1 MPTPARKK
9 SGRPAMTVKSPYGKK
24 TPAKAAAGRSKAKH
38 RTLAQPIAGTSERRG
53 ASLLP
58 TRQEKEQARL
68 RAREWARNTL
78 GGRGKEASSPP
89 PRPLRVD
96 PSRVIVIDDYEDL
109 EEREEE
115 EEEEEV
121 DPEWFVSGKDVARAA
136 SVETREEAR
145 TTFEFDILREQRSSR
160 LNAESRKAPETSA
173 FAGVRADESIEEEDV
188 FYDAFEH
195 LPRPRDASME
205 DVAVED
211 VSDDED
217 DEIRE
222 LRSAPRNRAPGE
234 GEQWMEPLEPTGISF
249 STFVFRPDP

>member
-1 MPTPARKK
+1 
-9 SGRPAMTVKSPYGKK
+9 MTMKSPYGKK

-38 RTLAQPIAGTSERRG
+38 RTLAPIAGTSERRG
-53 ASLLP
+53 ASLP
-58 TRQEKEQARL
+58 TKHEKEQARL

-78 GGRGKEASSPP
+78 GRDKDASSPP
-89 PRPLRVD
+89 PRPLRMD
-96 PSRVIVIDDYEDL
+96 PSRVIVIADDEDL

-115 EEEEEV
+115 EEAEEEE

-145 TTFEFDILREQRSSR
+145 TTFEYDILREQRSSR

-173 FAGVRADESIEEEDV
+173 FAGVPADESIEEEDV

-195 LPRPRDASME
+195 LPMPRDASME

-217 DEIRE
+217 DEIRD

>member
-1 MPTPARKK
+1 
-9 SGRPAMTVKSPYGKK
+9 
-24 TPAKAAAGRSKAKH
+24 
-38 RTLAQPIAGTSERRG
+38 
-53 ASLLP
+53 
-58 TRQEKEQARL
+58 
-68 RAREWARNTL
+68 
-78 GGRGKEASSPP
+78 
-89 PRPLRVD
+89 VD

-195 LPRPRDASME
+195 LPRPRDAFME
-205 DVAVED
+205 DVAAED

>member
-1 MPTPARKK
+1 
-9 SGRPAMTVKSPYGKK
+9 MTMKSPYGKK

-38 RTLAQPIAGTSERRG
+38 RTLAPIAGTSERRG
-53 ASLLP
+53 ASLP
-58 TRQEKEQARL
+58 TKQEKEQARL
-68 RAREWARNTL
+68 RARKWARNTL

-96 PSRVIVIDDYEDL
+96 PSRVIVIDDDEDL

-115 EEEEEV
+115 EEEEEEEE
-121 DPEWFVSGKDVARAA
+121 DPEWFVSGKDAARAV

-145 TTFEFDILREQRSSR
+145 TTFELDIVREQRSSR

-173 FAGVRADESIEEEDV
+173 FPGVLADESIEEEDV

-249 STFVFRPDP
+249 STYVFRPDP